1 MPVVMVAGVVTVAA
15 LAASAVLV
23 CRAGAAEI
31 HPAFPF
37 AASLPTGS

>member
-1 MPVVMVAGVVTVAA
+1 MPVVMAAGVVTVAA

-23 CRAGAAEI
+23 CRAGAAKFT
-31 HPAFPF
+31 PPSF